1 MTNQQDKEQTQ
12 SSPSARKHFKKAPSR
27 FTVMLLMLLF
37 FKFCALLVK
46 IWPILYL
53 CHLRF
58 VSPTIIPRAFVQLK
72 KLKIS
77 SHGSVKVAW

>member
-37 FKFCALLVK
+37 FFNSV
-46 IWPILYL
+46 
-53 CHLRF
+53 RF
-58 VSPTIIPRAFVQLK
+58 L
-72 KLKIS
+72 
-77 SHGSVKVAW
+77 